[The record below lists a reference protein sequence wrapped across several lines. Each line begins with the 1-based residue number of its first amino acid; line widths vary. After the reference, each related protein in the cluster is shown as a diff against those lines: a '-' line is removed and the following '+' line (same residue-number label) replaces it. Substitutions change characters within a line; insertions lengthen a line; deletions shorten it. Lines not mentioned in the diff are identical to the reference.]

1 MTQGKAVAEEDRE
14 EEKHR
19 KAIMELD
26 WEALVIDWLVG
37 GRCEVEWGVKVNL
50 CISSVGNWVTRC
62 FNWDGEYRRDVQ
74 IWVEELMILT
84 FDMHC
89 LRCIWGWMV
98 VEYSGL

>member
-37 GRCEVEWGVKVNL
+37 GRCEVEWGVKDNMY
-50 CISSVGNWVTRC
+50 
-62 FNWDGEYRRDVQ
+62 F
-74 IWVEELMILT
+74 
-84 FDMHC
+84 
-89 LRCIWGWMV
+89 
-98 VEYSGL
+98 